1 MLENKDKKKGSVKN
15 RNDELQEKLDNLT
28 AKLFENNNNNKSIE
42 SIELRSEEVQEI
54 LTEVPHWMIRWG
66 NVLFLFLILMLLF
79 VSWFVKYPD
88 IIPSE
93 AVITTVIPPQKEY
106 AKITGEID
114 AILVKD
120 NQEVRKNE
128 PLAIIENTAN
138 YKDVYKLKSL
148 IDTIQAS
155 SSKPFKFSIDSLP
168 ILFLGDIESQ
178 FALFENNYVQYKL
191 NKELEPFSNEAL
203 ANSYSI
209 SELNRRLQ
217 SLKSQRDIN
226 KTELEFKKKD
236 LNRQQILFDKGVIS
250 AQDYE
255 NKQLEFAQAERN
267 YKNFEASISQI
278 REGIS
283 NAHKTSKGTEIN
295 RVKEEMTLLKSVIQ
309 SFNQLKKAIK
319 DWEDIYVLKSNI
331 DGKVSFL
338 NYWNTNQTVNQGD
351 LVFTIIPS
359 KNSSY
364 IAKLKTPSQNS
375 GKIKIGQSVNIKLNN
390 YPDAEFGSLRGNV
403 KSISV
408 IPNQDGLYLID
419 VSLPERL
426 VTSYGKEIDFK
437 QEMIGTAEI
446 VTEDLR
452 LIERFFYQLKD
463 IFKR

>member
-1 MLENKDKKKGSVKN
+1 MLENKDKKKDSVKN

-28 AKLFENNNNNKSIE
+28 AKLFENNDNNESIE

-155 SSKPFKFSIDSLP
+155 SSKPFEFSIDSLP

-331 DGKVSFL
+331 EGKVSFL
-338 NYWNTNQTVNQGD
+338 NYWNANQTVNQGD

-364 IAKLKTPSQNS
+364 IAKLKTPAQNS
-375 GKIKIGQSVNIKLNN
+375 GKIKIGQSVNIKLDN
-390 YPDAEFGSLRGNV
+390 YLDAEFGILEGNV
-403 KSISV
+403 KSVSV

-419 VSLPERL
+419 VSLPEKL
-426 VTSYGKEIDFK
+426 ITSYNKEIDFK
-437 QEMIGTAEI
+437 QEMTGSAEI
-446 VTEDLR
+446 ITEDLR
-452 LIERFFYQLKD
+452 LIERFFYQLRD
-463 IFKR
+463 VFQR